1 MDGTFEL
8 RVFSSKGLEIEAVV
22 RSVSLPTEA
31 GQIGVLANHCGYVG
45 LLSTGFATYQVAET
59 NEEHRC
65 LVSGG
70 LATFEGETLTLLA
83 DTVDRTDSID
93 TTVLSEDTEA
103 LQAELEALSLFDP
116 EREVLSQKLSRIEML
131 REMVQQ

>member
-45 LLSTGFATYQVAET
+45 LLSTGFATYQIAET
-59 NEEHRC
+59 NEDLRC

-83 DTVDRTDSID
+83 DTVDRTESVD
-93 TTVLSEDTEA
+93 TSVLSEDTEA

>member
-8 RVFSSKGLEIEAVV
+8 RVFSSKGLEVEAVV

-31 GQIGVLANHCGYVG
+31 GEIGVLASHCGYVG
-45 LLSTGFATYQVAET
+45 LLSTGFATYQVGET
-59 NEEHRC
+59 GEEIRC

-70 LATFEGETLTLLA
+70 LATFEGNTLTLLA
-83 DTVDRTDSID
+83 DTVDRAD
-93 TTVLSEDTEA
+93 TVDTAVLSEDTEA

-116 EREVLSQKLSRIEML
+116 EREVLSQKLSRIEKL
-131 REMVQQ
+131 REMVAQ